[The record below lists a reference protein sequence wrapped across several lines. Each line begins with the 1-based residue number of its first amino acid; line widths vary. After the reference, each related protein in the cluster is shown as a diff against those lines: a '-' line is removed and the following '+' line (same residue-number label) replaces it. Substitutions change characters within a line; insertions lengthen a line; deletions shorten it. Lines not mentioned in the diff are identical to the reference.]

1 MNTIVWTHA
10 GPSVVAAFLALPM
23 EFVEALLV
31 ILAVGAVRGWRD
43 TLLGAAA
50 ALGALLNAV
59 ATFSS
64 ALARN
69 PLGIFQLVVGVLL
82 LLLLFAWAFLPR
94 LARNMDWNG
103 AILFA
108 GLAVIL
114 VESTVRH
121 AGPPK

>member
-64 ALARN
+64 ALARI
-69 PLGIFQLVVGVLL
+69 PLGIFQLVVGV